1 MSASAIHFALPS
13 PAHTLQQ
20 LCAAGTLPGEV
31 LCFQEDFSQG
41 PLADCDLIDPQARM
55 GYWNA
60 VLWAQDWW
68 PQQDEDFVHAYWAS
82 RKAQLKA
89 FERRVPLYAWAGGH
103 AGEWLMLCMLAE
115 HAHADTPLYH
125 VAVPQDGR
133 RSCMGIQPPQA
144 LPALFAG
151 ARLLTAAEREQ
162 LAAQW
167 RYWQEHGDGIRYL
180 DAHGA
185 LQQHPID
192 HYDNALVNAIKVA
205 GKWPVARLVG
215 EVMGREEQA
224 WLSDSFLFW
233 RVKKLVDAGVLKRE
247 NVPGAMP
254 VICHW

>member
-1 MSASAIHFALPS
+1 MSISPVHVAMPS
-13 PAHTLQQ
+13 PAATLQQ
-20 LCAAGTLPGEV
+20 LCADGALPGEV
-31 LCFQEDFSQG
+31 LCFQDDFSQG

-68 PQQDEDFVHAYWAS
+68 PQRDEDFVQAYWAS

-89 FERRVPLYAWAGGH
+89 LERRAPLYAWAGGH

-125 VAVPQDGR
+125 VGVPAQGG

-144 LPALFAG
+144 LAGLFAS
-151 ARLLTAAEREQ
+151 ARLLTAAEREK

-167 RYWQEHGDGIRYL
+167 RYWQEHGNGIRYI
-180 DAHGA
+180 DAQGC

-192 HYDNALVNAIKVA
+192 YYDNALANAIKVA

-215 EVMGREEQA
+215 EVMGCEEQA

-247 NVPGAMP
+247 NVPGGLP
-254 VICHW
+254 FICHW